1 MDLFQYSI
9 PATNYRIIL
18 YTKNGFSTLPIY
30 RRQKASKQA
39 HAENAYDRPGAVKDR
54 IPAQAR
60 RTGSHRLRITEN

>member
-1 MDLFQYSI
+1 MVFLRYPHI
-9 PATNYRIIL
+9 GGKKHRKP
-18 YTKNGFSTLPIY
+18 
-30 RRQKASKQA
+30 A